1 MYGTRVSQVPQ
12 IAVKE
17 ERSVLKYVSDGLNG
31 KVRCLGKPLVKSG
44 EGGICALAVLTR
56 IQAQRL
62 VCLVHAQAAVE

>member
-1 MYGTRVSQVPQ
+1 MPQ

-44 EGGICALAVLTR
+44 ERGVRAFAVLTR
-56 IQAQRL
+56 
-62 VCLVHAQAAVE
+62 V